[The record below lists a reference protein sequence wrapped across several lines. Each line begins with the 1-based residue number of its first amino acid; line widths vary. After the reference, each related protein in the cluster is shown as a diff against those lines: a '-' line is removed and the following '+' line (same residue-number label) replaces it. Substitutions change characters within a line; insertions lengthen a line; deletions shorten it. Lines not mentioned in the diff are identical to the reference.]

1 MQFYGFLVSQSKH
14 FKSRDTIHIVHT
26 VHKWTGEGHA
36 DDDITATAVH
46 LQYWRKSSIITVDK
60 GNMVVV

>member
-46 LQYWRKSSIITVDK
+46 LQY
-60 GNMVVV
+60 